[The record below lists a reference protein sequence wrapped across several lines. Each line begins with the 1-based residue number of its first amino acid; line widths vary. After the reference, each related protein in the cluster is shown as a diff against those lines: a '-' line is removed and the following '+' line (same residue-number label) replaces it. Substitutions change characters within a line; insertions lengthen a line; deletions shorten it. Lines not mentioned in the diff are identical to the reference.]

1 VLLNVTAHRFDHF
14 DGAIASDRLGAAAQA
29 GTVAGLLRLV
39 RLSEKGYILAA
50 GTPGWAGGPTVH
62 ARRGDGKHKLSILAS
77 VTVENCLPVRTLMV
91 FVSVLLAGGHF
102 RHFCQVEY
110 RIGCH
115 SVNSIRWHFQVG
127 HPDLALKASFLAGL
141 SRRPIRSATPIFREG
156 IRRK

>member
-1 VLLNVTAHRFDHF
+1 LLNVAAHRFDHF

-50 GTPGWAGGPTVH
+50 GTPGRAGGPAVH
-62 ARRGDGKHKLSILAS
+62 ARRGHGKHKLSILAG
-77 VTVENCLPVRTLMV
+77 VTIENCLPVRTLMV
-91 FVSVLLAGGHF
+91 IVAALIAAGHLRRF
-102 RHFCQVEY
+102 RQVEY

-127 HPDLALKASFLAGL
+127 HPDLALKQYFLP
-141 SRRPIRSATPIFREG
+141 SPDFS
-156 IRRK
+156 